1 MPTWLQE
8 TLTLHLHLS
17 SAQQFGLAFLLGSF
31 AVATWSD
38 IKYLSAQREFLE
50 VWLFFLACVL
60 LYDVRQAFWGD
71 RDISALLIK
80 WCLIVLL
87 SLLSAEQAGLGVLFR
102 LAWGDVA
109 ALAAAASLLSP
120 LLILVLFGAAKA
132 ISLVVGPLLA
142 RGRRYYAF
150 MPVVTLATLAVLAL
164 GLLV

>member
-1 MPTWLQE
+1 MPTWLQD
-8 TLTLHLHLS
+8 TLTLQLHLAS
-17 SAQQFGLAFLLGSF
+17 WQQFGLAFLLGSF

-38 IKYLSAQREFLE
+38 LKYLSAQREFLE

-60 LYDVRQAFWGD
+60 LHDAYQAFWGG
-71 RDISALLIK
+71 RDVSPLLIK

-109 ALAAAASLLSP
+109 ALAAAACLLSP
-120 LLILVLFGAAKA
+120 LLIIVLYVVAKG
-132 ISLVVGPLLA
+132 ISLVVGPILA

-150 MPVVTLATLAVLAL
+150 MPVVSLATLAVLVL
-164 GLLV
+164 GWLI